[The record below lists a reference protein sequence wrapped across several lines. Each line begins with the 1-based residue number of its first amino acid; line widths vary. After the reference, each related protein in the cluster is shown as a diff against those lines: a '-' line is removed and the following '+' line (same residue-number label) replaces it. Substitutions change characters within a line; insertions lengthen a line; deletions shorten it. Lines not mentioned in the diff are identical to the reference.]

1 MEIITNLVAFS
12 QCLNFKD
19 IIYEFLNGKYF
30 LEMGRLENSPYTC
43 ASLVS
48 NRRTMCHR
56 RPRNSDI
63 LSKVALLLVLLPHM
77 AQTQYARGKPDLTIF
92 SIFLEFVTLTYM
104 GTYPAQFV
112 CPLGKYAWGGTGAS
126 LRLKFS

>member
-1 MEIITNLVAFS
+1 ML
-12 QCLNFKD
+12 
-19 IIYEFLNGKYF
+19 F
-30 LEMGRLENSPYTC
+30 LEMGRLENSPHTC

-77 AQTQYARGKPDLTIF
+77 AQTQYARGKPDLTF
-92 SIFLEFVTLTYM
+92 FLIFLVFVTLTYM
-104 GTYPAQFV
+104 GTNAAQYN
-112 CPLGKYAWGGTGAS
+112 CPLSMHGEEQE
-126 LRLKFS
+126 LVCN